1 MGWFSS
7 ACSFAGSAVSSVA
20 NSIGSAVS
28 SAASSVG
35 RAASSAWNT
44 AKEYAGKA
52 IDVMADQ
59 AEKFVGGVKKVWEG
73 VKPYVGVI
81 RAGIKQAATWTAA
94 AGMPWLSGAL
104 LALDMGI
111 GALTAFEKS
120 PIAKKINDAINWSI
134 EIAKR
139 WQGKKDRKNENEYKD
154 ERLAPEELEEARR
167 HQDNLRFAER
177 EVIPKEQR
185 LQLELISAISDFEIA
200 NTDLKNALDGV
211 PENFEHYLRLRATQK
226 LMNMSEK
233 KFRSAKTMD
242 ELSSDDLFLIR
253 IASDLTKPKPELS
266 NSAAERLNRLLKDRH
281 GKILTTFVYEEMVAS
296 WVKRSKDLG
305 IKWKSANELHGKSIL
320 RLKQL
325 ELAEKVQN
333 ELDPNEK
340 VQLIELR
347 VSVPKNKAALDS
359 LAEEQR
365 DIERYANATEGFLQI
380 LEKTGEEMEAE
391 DRDYLKDDA
400 VTIGRLMIDLAQNY
414 KPFKNLDGENQSLIN
429 DYSNIFKKESNARM
443 IDILE
448 VTA

>member
-177 EVIPKEQR
+177 EVIPEEQR

-242 ELSSDDLFLIR
+242 ELSSDDLFLI
-253 IASDLTKPKPELS
+253 S
-266 NSAAERLNRLLKDRH
+266 NQA
-281 GKILTTFVYEEMVAS
+281 
-296 WVKRSKDLG
+296 
-305 IKWKSANELHGKSIL
+305 
-320 RLKQL
+320 
-325 ELAEKVQN
+325 
-333 ELDPNEK
+333 
-340 VQLIELR
+340 
-347 VSVPKNKAALDS
+347 
-359 LAEEQR
+359 
-365 DIERYANATEGFLQI
+365 
-380 LEKTGEEMEAE
+380 
-391 DRDYLKDDA
+391 
-400 VTIGRLMIDLAQNY
+400 
-414 KPFKNLDGENQSLIN
+414 
-429 DYSNIFKKESNARM
+429 
-443 IDILE
+443 
-448 VTA
+448 